1 MLTALPMRPTLV
13 SPKTDPAVA
22 SLWASGRWCEF
33 IVPVGQGD
41 QHIIIAGLYGIP
53 GASSDSLKRK
63 LNVQLCSL
71 ALTRSLMHDNTPYYI
86 CTDLSADPAK
96 TIPIQLLASKG
107 KIFDTYKHWA
117 GDDYEPSPTYR
128 NGTVMQQM
136 LITVKN
142 TTLID
147 TVLTNYVASHTITGA
162 QYDWKKFH
170 GLDHVALKTST
181 SIHRLQQKIIKQQQP
196 VHIHVPE
203 NHPSKIKQRETVKN
217 QMSDAF
223 TKAWYAD
230 YENDFTK
237 AIDNNKLEAADNIWH
252 LACENT
258 LGSIL
263 HAQQLN
269 QIGNQ
274 RPVRGTTL
282 PAHEVSHAIPF
293 NAKQGEATT
302 NATATRQQHSGRLRE
317 IKARMQRWCCST
329 DPIAQQKQEA
339 KPIYI

>member
-1 MLTALPMRPTLV
+1 MVGYHAVLEDVLNHWVVDCAAHKMDHHVVGYIVLLSLASVCLV
-13 SPKTDPAVA
+13 VSRAVVAGAAAVA
-22 SLWASGRWCEF
+22 VAAGAAAAAAAAAA
-33 IVPVGQGD
+33 VAVGCCRRRLRD
-41 QHIIIAGLYGIP
+41 SVAVALAAGA
-53 GASSDSLKRK
+53 GA
-63 LNVQLCSL
+63 V
-71 ALTRSLMHDNTPYYI
+71 A
-86 CTDLSADPAK
+86 
-96 TIPIQLLASKG
+96 
-107 KIFDTYKHWA
+107 A
-117 GDDYEPSPTYR
+117 G
-128 NGTVMQQM
+128 
-136 LITVKN
+136 
-142 TTLID
+142 
-147 TVLTNYVASHTITGA
+147 VAVAAVVAGA